1 MFENETKGWYG
12 SYSRVGKGFAERF
25 YIISHKE
32 EIFSRENKKIRIKDF
47 YNPDE
52 IKQKS
57 SLEENLDVFKLYTSS
72 KIKKDKILKS
82 LLKHKQNF
90 LERSS
95 QNKKKSYNKKRLK
108 LSHIHE
114 ILGIKKNPKVNQS
127 SYTRYNPNYDYIKPR
142 LLEGPL
148 WKKVPGRKQKG
159 LNPFEDKIFND
170 QIEENKN
177 YKFYVLE
184 TEKSKCLV
192 NMNKMTQRGEFTDIK
207 DLRIRTDKP
216 FVKPKKKKNKIE
228 KHIKE
233 EVKRKINDILKDK
246 LKTSSNTR
254 NLSLSNSKRLIS
266 RYNNNTSTMFSEP
279 RNLLEKEIQNSSQN
293 KTNDK
298 DKKDKT
304 KKKMSRIILRQIG
317 LFEDNNKLKTEN
329 DKPNEQT
336 ESKKVK
342 SLSNKGLNHNYSLKD
357 NQTKSNSKIQNKE
370 EAHKDDKKFKAPD
383 FDKIIS
389 RKQVEK
395 ARGHKFFIIPFKT
408 LNYSLISERPL
419 TMINYDKSKIKNENK
434 LKDFIGLD
442 YSYVYK
448 PDDII
453 NKYNN
458 HIPPKVPNF
467 SIMSSRSCQKGNPLP
482 SYMQKVHDR
491 FYLNNMNDKSL
502 SLNNYSNRGYF
513 SATSSF
519 FPKKSYNN
527 IINYTVINS
536 EKKNDNKKD
545 DDIEKKIE
553 LLKLQVNYSPQV
565 YEQLVKDG
573 TLNKFDKVSLKSNN
587 NTKSADKLINKK
599 NELLYALS

>member
-266 RYNNNTSTMFSEP
+266 RYNNTSTMFSEP

-293 KTNDK
+293 KTSDK

>member
-266 RYNNNTSTMFSEP
+266 RYNNTSTMFSEP

-293 KTNDK
+293 KTSDK

-342 SLSNKGLNHNYSLKD
+342 SLSNKGLNNNYSLKD

-565 YEQLVKDG
+565 YDQLVKDG
-573 TLNKFDKVSLKSNN
+573 TLNKFDKVSLKSNS
-587 NTKSADKLINKK
+587 NTKSADK
-599 NELLYALS
+599 

>member
-266 RYNNNTSTMFSEP
+266 RYNNTSTMFSEP

-293 KTNDK
+293 KTSDK

-336 ESKKVK
+336 ESKKLK

>member
-1 MFENETKGWYG
+1 M
-12 SYSRVGKGFAERF
+12 
-25 YIISHKE
+25 
-32 EIFSRENKKIRIKDF
+32 
-47 YNPDE
+47 
-52 IKQKS
+52 
-57 SLEENLDVFKLYTSS
+57 
-72 KIKKDKILKS
+72 
-82 LLKHKQNF
+82 
-90 LERSS
+90 
-95 QNKKKSYNKKRLK
+95 
-108 LSHIHE
+108 
-114 ILGIKKNPKVNQS
+114 GIKKNPKVNQS

-266 RYNNNTSTMFSEP
+266 RYNNTSTMFSEP

-293 KTNDK
+293 KTSDK
-298 DKKDKT
+298 DKKDRT

-336 ESKKVK
+336 ESKKLK
-342 SLSNKGLNHNYSLKD
+342 SLSNKGLNNNYSLKD

-587 NTKSADKLINKK
+587 NTNSADKLINKK

>member
-177 YKFYVLE
+177 YKFYILE

-266 RYNNNTSTMFSEP
+266 RYNNTSTMFSEP

-293 KTNDK
+293 KTSDK

-336 ESKKVK
+336 ESKKLK
-342 SLSNKGLNHNYSLKD
+342 SLSNKGLNNNYSLKD

-565 YEQLVKDG
+565 YDQLVKDG
-573 TLNKFDKVSLKSNN
+573 TLNKFDKVSLKSNS

>member
-1 MFENETKGWYG
+1 MYENETKGWYG

-266 RYNNNTSTMFSEP
+266 RYNNTSTMFSEP

-293 KTNDK
+293 KTSDK
-298 DKKDKT
+298 DKKDRT

-336 ESKKVK
+336 ESKKLK
-342 SLSNKGLNHNYSLKD
+342 SLSNKGLNNNYSLKD

>member
-82 LLKHKQNF
+82 LLKHKQKF

-266 RYNNNTSTMFSEP
+266 RYNNTSTMFSEP

-293 KTNDK
+293 KTSDK

-342 SLSNKGLNHNYSLKD
+342 SLSNKGLNNNYSLKD

-565 YEQLVKDG
+565 YDQLVKDG
-573 TLNKFDKVSLKSNN
+573 TLNKFDKVSLKSNS

>member
-266 RYNNNTSTMFSEP
+266 RYNNTSTMFSEP

-293 KTNDK
+293 KTSDK

-336 ESKKVK
+336 ESKKLK
-342 SLSNKGLNHNYSLKD
+342 SLSNKGLNNNYSLKD

-565 YEQLVKDG
+565 YDQLVKDG

>member
-266 RYNNNTSTMFSEP
+266 RYNNTSTMFSEP

-293 KTNDK
+293 KTSDK
-298 DKKDKT
+298 DKKDRT

-336 ESKKVK
+336 ESKKLK
-342 SLSNKGLNHNYSLKD
+342 SLSNKGLNNNYSLKD

>member
-32 EIFSRENKKIRIKDF
+32 EIFSRENKKIKIKDF

-57 SLEENLDVFKLYTSS
+57 SLEENLDVFKLYTSN

-90 LERSS
+90 LEGSS
-95 QNKKKSYNKKRLK
+95 QSKKKSYNKKRLK

-148 WKKVPGRKQKG
+148 WNKVPGRKQKG
-159 LNPFEDKIFND
+159 LNPLEDKIFNE
-170 QIEENKN
+170 QIEDNQN
-177 YKFYVLE
+177 YKYYVLE

-216 FVKPKKKKNKIE
+216 FIKPKKKKKSFD

-233 EVKRKINDILKDK
+233 EVKKKINNILKEK
-246 LKTSSNTR
+246 IKTSSNTR
-254 NLSLSNSKRLIS
+254 NLSLFNSKRLFTK
-266 RYNNNTSTMFSEP
+266 YNKTSTMFSEP
-279 RNLLEKEIQNSSQN
+279 RNLLEKEIQNSSHN
-293 KTNDK
+293 KEKNK
-298 DKKDKT
+298 YKNGKARKKIN
-304 KKKMSRIILRQIG
+304 RIIFKQIG
-317 LFEDNNKLKTEN
+317 LFNNNTQNIEIDDKLNDQINSKKLKTFST
-329 DKPNEQT
+329 KGI
-336 ESKKVK
+336 
-342 SLSNKGLNHNYSLKD
+342 NKDHSLKD
-357 NQTKSNSKIQNKE
+357 NQPKSISKYQNKVE
-370 EAHKDDKKFKAPD
+370 SHKEDKKYKAPD
-383 FDKIIS
+383 FNKIIS
-389 RKQVEK
+389 RRQVEK
-395 ARGHKFFIIPFKT
+395 ARGYKYFIIPFKT

-442 YSYVYK
+442 YSYIYK

-453 NKYNN
+453 DKYNN
-458 HIPPKVPNF
+458 HIRRKAPNF
-467 SIMSSRSCQKGNPLP
+467 SIMSSRSYQKDNPLP

-491 FYLNNMNDKSL
+491 FYLDNMNDKSL
-502 SLNNYSNRGYF
+502 SLNNYTNRGYF
-513 SATSSF
+513 SATTSF

-527 IINYTVINS
+527 IINYALINS

-545 DDIEKKIE
+545 EDIEKKIE

-565 YEQLVKDG
+565 YEELVKDG

-587 NTKSADKLINKK
+587 NTKSDDKLATKK
-599 NELLYALS
+599 NEFLYAIS

>member
-266 RYNNNTSTMFSEP
+266 RYNNTSTMFSEP

-293 KTNDK
+293 KTSDK

-336 ESKKVK
+336 ESKKLK
-342 SLSNKGLNHNYSLKD
+342 SLSNKGLNNNYSLKD

>member
-52 IKQKS
+52 IKQKA

-72 KIKKDKILKS
+72 KIKKDKLLKS

-95 QNKKKSYNKKRLK
+95 QSKKKSYNKKRLK

-148 WKKVPGRKQKG
+148 WKKVPGRNQRG
-159 LNPFEDKIFND
+159 LNPLEDKIFND

-216 FVKPKKKKNKIE
+216 FVKPKKKKKIFD

-233 EVKRKINDILKDK
+233 EVKRNINNILKDK
-246 LKTSSNTR
+246 IKTNNNTR

-266 RYNNNTSTMFSEP
+266 RYNNTSTMFYEP
-279 RNLLEKEIQNSSQN
+279 RNLLEKEIQKLSQN
-293 KTNDK
+293 KSKNK
-298 DKKDKT
+298 NKNKKDKT
-304 KKKMSRIILRQIG
+304 KKKMSRIILQQIG

-329 DKPNEQT
+329 DKPNVQVK
-336 ESKKVK
+336 SKK
-342 SLSNKGLNHNYSLKD
+342 SNSFSIKGLKNNYSLKD
-357 NQTKSNSKIQNKE
+357 NLTKSNSKLPNKE
-370 EAHKDDKKFKAPD
+370 DDHKEDKKYKAPD

-389 RKQVEK
+389 RRQVEK

-408 LNYSLISERPL
+408 INYSFISERPL

-458 HIPPKVPNF
+458 HISPKVPNF
-467 SIMSSRSCQKGNPLP
+467 SIMSSRSSQKGNPLP

-491 FYLNNMNDKSL
+491 FFLNNMNDKSL

-519 FPKKSYNN
+519 FPKRSYNN
-527 IINYTVINS
+527 IINYSVINS

-587 NTKSADKLINKK
+587 NAKSAD
-599 NELLYALS
+599 

>member
-293 KTNDK
+293 KTSDK

>member
-57 SLEENLDVFKLYTSS
+57 SLEESLDVFKLYTSS
-72 KIKKDKILKS
+72 RIKKDKILKS
-82 LLKHKQNF
+82 LMKHKQNF

-95 QNKKKSYNKKRLK
+95 QSKKKSYNKKRLK

-216 FVKPKKKKNKIE
+216 FVKPKKKKKIFD
-228 KHIKE
+228 KQIKE
-233 EVKRKINDILKDK
+233 EVKIKINNFLKDK
-246 LKTSSNTR
+246 IKGNSNTR
-254 NLSLSNSKRLIS
+254 NLSLSDSKKLNS
-266 RYNNNTSTMFSEP
+266 RYNNTSTMFSEA
-279 RNLLEKEIQNSSQN
+279 RNLLDKGFYNSSQN
-293 KTNDK
+293 KNKDK
-298 DKKDKT
+298 DKKDKA

-317 LFEDNNKLKTEN
+317 TFDDNNKQKTES
-329 DKPNEQT
+329 DKPNVQINP
-336 ESKKVK
+336 KKLK
-342 SLSNKGLNHNYSLKD
+342 SFSTKGINNNYLLKY
-357 NQTKSNSKIQNKE
+357 NQSKSNSKIQNKE
-370 EAHKDDKKFKAPD
+370 EAHKEDKKNKAPD

-434 LKDFIGLD
+434 VKDFIGLD

-458 HIPPKVPNF
+458 HISPKVPNF
-467 SIMSSRSCQKGNPLP
+467 SIMSSRSSQKGNPLP

-491 FYLNNMNDKSL
+491 FFLNNMNDKSL

-519 FPKKSYNN
+519 FPKRSYNN
-527 IINYTVINS
+527 IINYSVINS

-545 DDIEKKIE
+545 DDIEKRIE
-553 LLKLQVNYSPQV
+553 LLKLEVNYSPQV

-587 NTKSADKLINKK
+587 NTKSAD
-599 NELLYALS
+599 